1 LRQVLDMQRSASV
14 QTEARRA
21 RQPALLRLRRG
32 SSPLPLWAFG
42 RNDRDQVIT
51 VGSDPSCDW
60 PICSAGVAPI
70 ELAFLFTG
78 DSLFVQSARPN
89 EGARLDGERLDD
101 RWVPLRNGA
110 RIDVGTAAIDAYLQ
124 LASMEAT
131 KQAAA
136 PRARR
141 SSSRRQAYKP
151 ARRAQPR
158 VDPQE
163 PSMVVDLPEAIIDPC
178 AQTQAYGR
186 YESEAVAEVV
196 IDHVQGTEQ
205 RTLRQGSHDP
215 GVTKLSVPRASAA
228 RRGHLARQQPEPRA
242 PDFHDLESGPVELP
256 RLNEA
261 QPNMQSPV
269 PQAVLSQPTPPRGR
283 TAAELTG
290 NAWDI
295 AGTEPVESVMPTEQ
309 LAEQEAP
316 TKSRKKHL
324 FYALGIAAAYGMWIV
339 LLDHL

>member
-1 LRQVLDMQRSASV
+1 MKLDMQRSASV
-14 QTEARRA
+14 QTEARRV

-89 EGARLDGERLDD
+89 VGARLDGERLDD

-124 LASMEAT
+124 LASMEPAREAT
-131 KQAAA
+131 S
-136 PRARR
+136 RARR
-141 SSSRRQAYKP
+141 SSSRRPAHKP

-158 VDPQE
+158 VDASE
-163 PSMVVDLPEAIIDPC
+163 PSMVVDMPEAFIDPC

-186 YESEAVAEVV
+186 YEAEALAEVV
-196 IDHVQGTEQ
+196 IDEVEGTEQ
-205 RTLRQGSHDP
+205 HTLRHGSHDP
-215 GVTKLSVPRASAA
+215 GVTRLAVPRASAA
-228 RRGHLARQQPEPRA
+228 RRGHRVREIEREAHAAR
-242 PDFHDLESGPVELP
+242 DDLESGPVELP
-256 RLNEA
+256 RLDA
-261 QPNMQSPV
+261 PRAHPSSAV
-269 PQAVLSQPTPPRGR
+269 PQAVLSRPTPPRGR
-283 TAAELTG
+283 SAAELTG

-295 AGTEPVESVMPTEQ
+295 AGTEPVESVIPTDQVEEREVPQ
-309 LAEQEAP
+309 
-316 TKSRKKHL
+316 KSRKKHL
-324 FYALGIAAAYGMWIV
+324 FYALGIATAYGMWIV